1 MNEQVDVRRGA
12 YHDSVTLMQ
21 VSKAVAATPGVSAV
35 QVAMATELN
44 VEVLTGMGFTVPG
57 DAGANDLLIAVRGQD
72 PEGVSAGLAAV
83 DAALADLRRRT
94 SAPQGMGAPPEPRT
108 LGSAIERGEANLVVI
123 SVPGGHAVIETYDAI
138 DRGAS
143 VMLFSDNVPVEDEV
157 ALKRAADA
165 ADVLVM
171 GPDCGTAVVSGVALG
186 FANVVRRGPVGIV
199 AASGT
204 GAQQVMCLLDAADVG
219 VSHCLGV
226 GGRDLK
232 AAVGG
237 LAAKAALRALAA
249 DEATQDVIVVSKPPA
264 QEVLDEVAA
273 LAAELDLTVRWAI
286 LGAGRPDLTTSTE
299 RALAEA
305 GRGIPT
311 WPSRVAED
319 GDPGTRSAALRGLF
333 CGGTLAEESMLIAA
347 PVLGRV
353 MSNIAHDEDLL
364 LTGAMT
370 GPGHLVIDFGD
381 DGLTRGR
388 AHPMIDPT
396 LRMERIA
403 SEARDAECGVLL
415 LDLVLGHGAHPDPAG
430 DLAEA
435 IRAAKAAA
443 GRDLPVVV
451 SLVGTDSDPQDRAAA
466 EAALADAGASV
477 FLSNAAATRHAL
489 ALLGHDAARLHPV
502 EREQIAGET
511 TPVPAIRAH
520 STGWRSESGSKS
532 GEEPLRGLLS
542 AEPVVATAGVS
553 LFAGAL
559 TEQAVQVVQ
568 TEWQPANDAAREGLA
583 GVMADRRRAAANAE
597 ALARMTA
604 AEATL
609 VDVVPAA
616 DALGLERGTFLHAG
630 PPIEWERASGPLKG
644 ALIGA
649 VLFEGL
655 AETPED
661 AERALARGD
670 FAWEPCHHRDA
681 VGPMAGVVSPSMW
694 MYELADDVHGN
705 RSWCSLNEGLG
716 KVLRYGAYGQE
727 VIDRLH
733 WMNSVLGPILQQS
746 VRASGPFDIKAI
758 LTQMLQ
764 MGDEGH
770 NRNRAGS
777 LMLLRELLP
786 GMITADAP
794 SSDIAEAVR
803 FSGANEHFFLNLGMP
818 ACKLATLAAHGIP
831 GSSVVTTMARNGTDF
846 GIRVS
851 GTGEQWFTGPA
862 NTPEGLFL
870 GSYGP
875 EDANPDIGDS
885 AITETGGI
893 GGFAMA
899 AAPAIVKFVGGD
911 VPFALTATQTMYEI
925 TQGEHPT
932 FQVPIL
938 DFRGTP
944 TGIDVTKVIRT
955 GILPQINT
963 GMAGRVAGTGQVGA
977 GLVTPPMHCFT
988 GAIDGLAAAV
998 REAT

>member
-143 VMLFSDNVPVEDEV
+143 VMLFSDNVSVEDEV

-511 TPVPAIRAH
+511 TPVPAICAH

-553 LFAGAL
+553 LFADAL

-583 GVMADRRRAAANAE
+583 RVMADRRRAAANAE

-794 SSDIAEAVR
+794 SNDIAEAVR

-977 GLVTPPMHCFT
+977 GLVTPPMDCFT